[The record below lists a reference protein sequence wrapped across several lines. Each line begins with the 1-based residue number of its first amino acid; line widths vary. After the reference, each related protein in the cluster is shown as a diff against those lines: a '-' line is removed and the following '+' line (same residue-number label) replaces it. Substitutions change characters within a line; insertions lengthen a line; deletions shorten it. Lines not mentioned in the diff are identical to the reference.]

1 MATNKEKLQILVEA
15 QGIAKTKAQL
25 NTLEKSMGG
34 VGKVS
39 NTMKFAVAGAA
50 AAVGVGLFKG
60 LSASIRVGKEF
71 EQSMANVKAVSG
83 ATDVQFRALEKSAMA
98 LGASTKFTASE
109 VAGLQTE
116 YAKLGFTATEINNV
130 TKGTLD
136 LASAVGADL
145 AEAATV
151 AGSTLRGFGMD
162 TKNTTRV
169 TDVMAKSF
177 SSSALDMQK
186 FSDSMKYVAP
196 VAKLA
201 GFGVEGTTAMLG
213 QLANAGIDG
222 SMAGTALRKI
232 FLELSNESSKLS
244 DRLGGPI
251 SSVDELVPALQKLND
266 EGVSTAEMKDLV
278 GQRAVSAFSI
288 LLDGAGD
295 VDVLTESLRGAGGS
309 AKEMADIQ
317 LATLEGKLTIMMS
330 ALSALGI
337 TIFKLIDGPINLLVT
352 GFTGL
357 INITDDVLSF
367 FTESEVAAK
376 KSTKTMKQHEASI
389 RGIIKANKDLT
400 ISQQEQLLE
409 ESQNKLN
416 KLTQEYIMARDNA
429 EMMTFVWKERN
440 AVHLE
445 TIRLREEEGL
455 AQHEAASQALALVN
469 EMQRQTDLE
478 IANRDAILESVNA
491 QGEQV
496 AAAQERIDQLKQEA
510 EIKAALKEAE
520 GNGENGE
527 NGGTTEAEKN
537 AVKLSELDAFLI
549 EEHKI
554 RLKSQGLELEMQE
567 AHYTALAQT
576 EAERD
581 AIEEIFAKKKQQR
594 KRQEINDTMASV
606 SSLASMA
613 AEANTKFA
621 GSEKASARLKQ
632 IAAVANAYM
641 AASDTFMSFG
651 GWPLGVIP
659 AGIALST
666 GLAQAKE
673 IEKSIGQMKTAA
685 TGMDEIVDQP
695 TTILAGEAGPEQ
707 VSITP
712 LEGPNVAGPGGGGG
726 ENITVKIEG
735 NVMTQ
740 EFVENELADAIKS
753 AMRKGRFLS

>member
-1 MATNKEKLQILVEA
+1 
-15 QGIAKTKAQL
+15 
-25 NTLEKSMGG
+25 
-34 VGKVS
+34 
-39 NTMKFAVAGAA
+39 
-50 AAVGVGLFKG
+50 
-60 LSASIRVGKEF
+60 
-71 EQSMANVKAVSG
+71 
-83 ATDVQFRALEKSAMA
+83 
-98 LGASTKFTASE
+98 
-109 VAGLQTE
+109 
-116 YAKLGFTATEINNV
+116 
-130 TKGTLD
+130 
-136 LASAVGADL
+136 
-145 AEAATV
+145 
-151 AGSTLRGFGMD
+151 
-162 TKNTTRV
+162 
-169 TDVMAKSF
+169 
-177 SSSALDMQK
+177 
-186 FSDSMKYVAP
+186 
-196 VAKLA
+196 
-201 GFGVEGTTAMLG
+201 
-213 QLANAGIDG
+213 
-222 SMAGTALRKI
+222 
-232 FLELSNESSKLS
+232 ELSNESSKLS

>member
-712 LEGPNVAGPGGGGG
+712 LEGPNVAGPGSGGG